1 MPSSRITHHVV
12 ANRTLRLAVTTS
24 LCACLGLA
32 TAVAAVADPEPV
44 YPSQKQVDAAKKA
57 ATSTAG
63 KVAELDAKYA
73 AASAH
78 LEDVQTRAAA
88 AAEDWN
94 GARLELQRK
103 QQAADEAKAR
113 AGVAQKQADTA
124 SLAVRRYA
132 AAVYQQNG
140 SLGDVEAFLS
150 SQGPQE
156 LLDRAAA
163 LEAVGAARNRTLQE
177 ASATAATADT
187 ARRQAAQAEAQ
198 QLAAAQRAED
208 ARNAAQA
215 QADAAVATA
224 AQVQREQEQ
233 MATELA
239 QLRHTSVTLERQRQ
253 DGLRAAAEARA
264 AAAAAAEQARLA
276 EARAQA
282 ARDAAAKK
290 AAQEAAQRA
299 REEAAR
305 QAAAARAAEEAAR
318 QAARDKAARDREDAA
333 QQQAPRPAP
342 QPAPQPAPE
351 PAPQPAPAP
360 PAQSGGV
367 SAVLAYARAQLGK
380 PYQWGGE
387 GPNSFDCSGLTL
399 MAWRQAGVYLSHYT
413 GAQWGETSRVAISDL
428 RPGDLVFYG
437 ADGPSSHHVGLYI
450 GGGQMIEAPHA
461 GANVRVASIYRSEL
475 LPYGGRVG

>member
-1 MPSSRITHHVV
+1 MPSSNPAHHVL

-32 TAVAAVADPEPV
+32 TAVAAAADPEPV
-44 YPSQKQVDAAKKA
+44 YPSQQQVDAAKKA

-63 KVAELDAKYA
+63 KVAALDARYA

-88 AAEDWN
+88 VAEEWN

-103 QQAADEAKAR
+103 QKAAAEAKAR
-113 AGVAQKQADTA
+113 AGVAQKHADTA

-150 SQGPQE
+150 SEGPQE

-187 ARRQAAQAEAQ
+187 ARRQAARAEAQ

-208 ARNAAQA
+208 ARRAAQA
-215 QADAAVATA
+215 QADAAAATA
-224 AQVQREQEQ
+224 AQVQHEQEQ

-239 QLRHTSVTLERQRQ
+239 HLRNTSVALERQRQ
-253 DGLRAAAEARA
+253 DGLQAAAEARA

-276 EARAQA
+276 GARARA

-299 REEAAR
+299 RQEAAR
-305 QAAAARAAEEAAR
+305 QAAAARAAEAAAR
-318 QAARDKAARDREDAA
+318 KAAADKAAREREQAA
-333 QQQAPRPAP
+333 QQQAPRPQAP
-342 QPAPQPAPE
+342 KPAPQPAPE
-351 PAPQPAPAP
+351 PAPQPAPP

-367 SAVLAYARAQLGK
+367 SAVLAYARAQIGK
-380 PYQWGGE
+380 PYQWGAE

-399 MAWRQAGVYLSHYT
+399 MAWRQAGVYLSHFT
-413 GAQWGETSRVAISDL
+413 GAQWGETSRVNLSDL
-428 RPGDLVFYG
+428 SPGDLVFYG
-437 ADGPSSHHVGLYI
+437 TDGPNSHHVGLYI